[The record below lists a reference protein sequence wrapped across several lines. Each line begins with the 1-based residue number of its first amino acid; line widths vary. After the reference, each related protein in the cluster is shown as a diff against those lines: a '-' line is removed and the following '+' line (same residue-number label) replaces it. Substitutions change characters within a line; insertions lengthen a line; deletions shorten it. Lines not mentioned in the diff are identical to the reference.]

1 MQTLA
6 HWTGAGGP
14 GPWILFFPLI
24 WAALVAACVLLLRR
38 TVLRGRRG
46 PWQRRRYAAP
56 GTESPLDLLDRR
68 FAQGEID
75 EDEFW
80 RRTSVLAESSRERH
94 TERAGGGR

>member
-6 HWTGAGGP
+6 HWHGAGGP

-24 WAALVAACVLLLRR
+24 WAALVATGVFLRR
-38 TVLRGRRG
+38 RRG
-46 PWQRRRYAAP
+46 LWRQPQHAAH

-75 EDEFW
+75 EDEYW
-80 RRTSVLAESSRERH
+80 RRTSVLAERCRERNA
-94 TERAGGGR
+94 ERAGSRR